1 MGGVSILEDIT
12 ERRRALEELRQSE
25 ERFRLFAELAPVG
38 IVIADREENALY
50 VSKKFVDLTGY
61 TRESIPSV
69 REWEELAYPDAKLR
83 EQVRRHWEETAA
95 AARQTRSEIRPLEF
109 PVHCRDGIVCQME
122 FRIASDGELH
132 FIIIADVTER
142 KQAEA
147 EIRQLNEMLEQRVQK
162 RTSQL
167 EAANQELEAFS
178 YSVSHDLR
186 APLRSIDGFSLAL
199 LEDYSGQ
206 LDATASH
213 YLNRIRTG
221 AQIMGMLIDDL
232 LKLSRVARME
242 LQFEWVELSLM
253 VQDIMDKSLDRGS
266 PDRLELIVAPGIKA
280 RGDNNLLRIALMN
293 LLNNV
298 WQFAAGREVP

>member
-1 MGGVSILEDIT
+1 
-12 ERRRALEELRQSE
+12 
-25 ERFRLFAELAPVG
+25 
-38 IVIADREENALY
+38 
-50 VSKKFVDLTGY
+50 
-61 TRESIPSV
+61 
-69 REWEELAYPDAKLR
+69 
-83 EQVRRHWEETAA
+83 
-95 AARQTRSEIRPLEF
+95 
-109 PVHCRDGIVCQME
+109 ME

-293 LLNNV
+293 LLNNA
-298 WQFAAGREVP
+298 WKFAAGREAPRIEFDAVDMDDEKVYFIRDNGVGFDMKYAGKLFGAFQRLHGSEEFPGTGVGLATVKRIISRHGGRVWAEGKVGAGATLYFTLP